1 MGSRGHIPRPL
12 ENVYI
17 ATPDAS
23 RASSFSRSSS
33 GVGGPPSATL
43 PPKSKARSK
52 KRKPQKTQQ
61 LNGTLSTSFL
71 DRRLP
76 SSPPWLSGER
86 ALLFQPAAENASAAG
101 GLTQGDHRA
110 AGLLLLSEE
119 VATVSAAVASVCAF
133 WVLLGTALC
142 FVLRVRRRKRRR
154 QRRRSRADAA
164 QTAMLDE
171 MIRSEL
177 ARGRAR
183 LQCDGVEYCAPTYA
197 NVPRHLIEST
207 NAFDAVDSENLYC
220 SIPATMHSEDGKGGS
235 NSNGQM
241 VVTADASRSHDRR
254 LRPTGSGSR
263 NFGTRVAETALD
275 TKTCNARL
283 DHTRTQRCPDM
294 TSFKDGVAGRDTF
307 IAREMSIR
315 VTTVGLRQC
324 TPAALAGFGRVPSG
338 GSKRCKHAFNDSRA
352 NQKDVVYDKSRR
364 KDTAGHHQ
372 MQSKPGR
379 TGLQEM
385 TYPDFDKSSAVLPRQ
400 FCAAISSNSNYCSD
414 VSNFRC
420 RHHATVEGRAGDVRH
435 LAMTPSSSLSHRC
448 PAQGV
453 GGGAASG
460 NESNG
465 GGELRP
471 PNRPCTVVGATS
483 KAPVRFPK
491 MGRSCLVMGELIR
504 RDWVWRLGGGQ
515 PLGSLPV
522 CERCDPCPG
531 GRGLPAE
538 VSMNNI

>member
-1 MGSRGHIPRPL
+1 MGSRGHIPRLL
-12 ENVYI
+12 ENVFI

-23 RASSFSRSSS
+23 RASSYSRSPS
-33 GVGGPPSATL
+33 GAGGPPSATVQ
-43 PPKSKARSK
+43 PKSNKARSK
-52 KRKPQKTQQ
+52 KRKPQK
-61 LNGTLSTSFL
+61 LNVTLSTSLL
-71 DRRLP
+71 DGRLQQF
-76 SSPPWLSGER
+76 SPTWLSGEK
-86 ALLFQPAAENASAAG
+86 ALLLQPAVENASSAG
-101 GLTQGDHRA
+101 GLAQADHSA

-142 FVLRVRRRKRRR
+142 FVLRMRRRKRRR

-183 LQCDGVEYCAPTYA
+183 LQCDGLEYCAPTYA
-197 NVPRHLIEST
+197 NVPRHLVEST
-207 NAFDAVDSENLYC
+207 NAFDAVADSENLYC
-220 SIPATMHSEDGKGGS
+220 SIPATIHSEDGRGGS
-235 NSNGQM
+235 RPNGQLAC
-241 VVTADASRSHDRR
+241 VDASRSHDRR

-263 NFGTRVAETALD
+263 NFGTRVVETALD
-275 TKTCNARL
+275 TKTCSARL
-283 DHTRTQRCPDM
+283 DHSRTQRCQEG
-294 TSFKDGVAGRDTF
+294 GVAGRDTF

-324 TPAALAGFGRVPSG
+324 TPTALAGLRRVPAG
-338 GSKRCKHAFNDSRA
+338 GSKRCKHASNDSRV
-352 NQKDVVYDKSRR
+352 NQKDIVFDKSRR
-364 KDTAGHHQ
+364 KDPAGNHP
-372 MQSKPGR
+372 MQSKLGR
-379 TGLQEM
+379 IGFQET
-385 TYPDFDKSSAVLPRQ
+385 TYPQFDRSSAVLPPQ

-414 VSNFRC
+414 VGNFRC
-420 RHHATVEGRAGDVRH
+420 RHHATVEGRAGDARC
-435 LAMTPSSSLSHRC
+435 LAMTSSSSLSHHC
-448 PAQGV
+448 PAQG
-453 GGGAASG
+453 ASG
-460 NESNG
+460 RAAGLNESH

-471 PNRPCTVVGATS
+471 SNRPCTAAGVTN

-522 CERCDPCPG
+522 CERCDPCPS

-538 VSMNNI
+538 VSTNNI